1 MLKSLLS
8 GGLSGSIAITLIYPL
23 ETIRTWLGSDVS
35 RDKSTR
41 QFQGLSHC
49 YKVLTS
55 QEGFRGLYKGISIS
69 VFYFF
74 AFRSVYFGSSEILKK
89 NLHNHNTPMH
99 TEVICVQATLIF
111 FNYFFYPFDTVRRRL
126 MMQIGRK
133 ADQVEY
139 WGFLGTLKRIYQ
151 QEGWRGFYNGVT
163 ASAVKCLGPGFLLIF
178 NDRATSGQKAL
189 Y

>member
-23 ETIRTWLGSDVS
+23 ETIRTRLGSDVS

-49 YKVLTS
+49 YRVLTS
-55 QEGFRGLYKGISIS
+55 QEGFRGLYKGICIS

-89 NLHNHNTPMH
+89 NLHDHNTPMH
-99 TEVICVQATLIF
+99 IEVLCVQATLIF

-133 ADQVEY
+133 ADQMEY
-139 WGFLGTLKRIYQ
+139 
-151 QEGWRGFYNGVT
+151 
-163 ASAVKCLGPGFLLIF
+163 
-178 NDRATSGQKAL
+178 
-189 Y
+189 